1 MPKIFISYRRDD
13 SGGWA
18 GRLYDRLSQHFGRDN
33 VFMDITAIEP
43 GLDFVEV
50 IQEAV
55 ASCDILIAVI
65 GRQWL
70 TVTDASG
77 QRRLNNPEDF
87 VRLEV
92 GAALGRNIRVIP
104 ALVQNASMP
113 RSTDL
118 PESLQKMARRNA
130 LEISDTR
137 FHQDTDRLIEVLT
150 RVLGG
155 SPASPRQSTP
165 LVPETPT
172 QPKEPQ
178 LPTLHPFEPE
188 MILIPAGEFLMG
200 SDPRQD
206 PDAVDDEQPQHRL
219 HLPEYYLA
227 RTPVTNAQYH
237 AFVLATGHTPPEDWK
252 GWTGRR
258 PPRGQEDHPVVHV
271 SWDDALDYCQ
281 WLAEVTGRRYTLPSE
296 AEWEKAARGADGRI
310 YPWGHGWE
318 SGRCNS
324 EESNVGKTTAVHA
337 YPQGASPYGV
347 LDIAGNVYEW
357 TRSLW
362 GRGFDKPDYGYPYE
376 PNDGREN
383 REEARDVGRVLRGGA
398 FVDVRRD
405 VRCAYRN
412 WLHPRYR
419 GRDIGFRGVVRP
431 CR

>member
-118 PESLQKMARRNA
+118 PESLQKLARRNA

-188 MILIPAGEFLMG
+188 MILIPAG
-200 SDPRQD
+200 
-206 PDAVDDEQPQHRL
+206 
-219 HLPEYYLA
+219 
-227 RTPVTNAQYH
+227 
-237 AFVLATGHTPPEDWK
+237 
-252 GWTGRR
+252 
-258 PPRGQEDHPVVHV
+258 
-271 SWDDALDYCQ
+271 
-281 WLAEVTGRRYTLPSE
+281 
-296 AEWEKAARGADGRI
+296 
-310 YPWGHGWE
+310 
-318 SGRCNS
+318 
-324 EESNVGKTTAVHA
+324 
-337 YPQGASPYGV
+337 
-347 LDIAGNVYEW
+347 
-357 TRSLW
+357 
-362 GRGFDKPDYGYPYE
+362 
-376 PNDGREN
+376 
-383 REEARDVGRVLRGGA
+383 
-398 FVDVRRD
+398 
-405 VRCAYRN
+405 
-412 WLHPRYR
+412 
-419 GRDIGFRGVVRP
+419 
-431 CR
+431 